1 MDRPVSDDTVAAF
14 DRDGAVPLYGF
25 FADWVETLRAG
36 IDANMAAPSDIAR
49 IYDDE
54 AGRRFFGDYCSWDR
68 IPEYRDFLFHSPA
81 SRIAAALMG
90 SRSAR
95 LFHEHVLVKEPGT
108 SIATPWHQDQPYY
121 CVDGH
126 MTCSLWLVLDPVPR
140 ETTLE
145 FVAGS
150 HAWGKYFAPERF
162 NKAPLYETSDFEPL
176 PDIDGHR
183 GDFDIVGW
191 ALEPG
196 DAVAFSFRTLHG
208 APPNRSLDRRR
219 RAFSSRW
226 VGDDARFAE
235 RPGMTSPPFPDVT
248 LRQGDEMD
256 APEFPLVWSSA
267 S

>member
-1 MDRPVSDDTVAAF
+1 MGYDLDSETVEAF
-14 DRDGAVPLYGF
+14 RRDGAAPLYGLF
-25 FADWVETLRAG
+25 TDWVDTMRQG
-36 IDANMAAPSDIAR
+36 IEANMAQPSPIAR
-49 IYDDE
+49 IYDDDD
-54 AGRRFFGDYCSWDR
+54 GRRFFGDYCSWDR
-68 IPEYRDFLFHSPA
+68 IPEYREFLFGSDA
-81 SRIAAALMG
+81 SGVAAALMG
-90 SRSAR
+90 STTAR

-121 CVDGH
+121 CVDGA

-145 FVAGS
+145 FVGGS
-150 HAWGKYFAPERF
+150 HAWGRFFAPERF
-162 NKAPLYETSDFEPL
+162 NKTPLYETATYEAL

-183 GDFDIVGW
+183 DDYTILGW

-208 APPNRSLDRRR
+208 APPNRSLETRR

-226 VGDDARFAE
+226 VGDDATFAE

-248 LRQGDEMD
+248 LKQGDPMD
-256 APEFPLVWSSA
+256 APEFPLVWPKA